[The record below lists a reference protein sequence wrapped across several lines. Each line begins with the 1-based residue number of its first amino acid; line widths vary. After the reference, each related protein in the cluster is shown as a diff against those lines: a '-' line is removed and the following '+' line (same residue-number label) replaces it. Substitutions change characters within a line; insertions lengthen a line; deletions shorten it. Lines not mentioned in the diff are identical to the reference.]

1 MLVDRGQTGC
11 SRPPGRSL
19 RWYHLPGG
27 ELGHLHGGAILLL
40 GLKPTKIAR
49 DIHKDLTTSMFF
61 ITYFTANNLIN
72 QASVEKINWYV
83 HTMEHPAA
91 IKKCLATWWI

>member
-1 MLVDRGQTGC
+1 MLVGRGQTGC
-11 SRPPGRSL
+11 SRPAGRSL

-61 ITYFTANNLIN
+61 TTYFVTGKTANSLNN
-72 QASVEKINWYV
+72 QVSLLKRQTGGV
-83 HTMEHPAA
+83 TS
-91 IKKCLATWWI
+91 